1 MPQASSDTPTSSSIV
16 EALQAWFR
24 TCPRLTSGAKVGVD
38 WLPDEPLE
46 YAIYATPT
54 TIRTRENVLG
64 EEVPLDIQ
72 TQNFIFASKERFG
85 ADIGQNLN
93 NQAFYESIIAWIWE
107 QNERRNLPQIPN
119 GTVKSIVP
127 TLTAFIAEAG
137 ADTARY
143 QIQLK
148 LTYRR
153 L

>member
-1 MPQASSDTPTSSSIV
+1 MPQVSSSISSIA
-16 EALQAWFR
+16 EALHEWFR
-24 TCPRLTSGAKVGVD
+24 ACPILQTGAKVGVD
-38 WLPDEPLE
+38 YLPDGPTE

-64 EEVPLDIQ
+64 EEVPLDVQ
-72 TQNFIFASKERFG
+72 TQNFIFASKEPFG

-93 NQAFYESIIAWIWE
+93 NQAFYESIIAWVWE
-107 QNERRNLPQIPN
+107 KNEKRSFPQIPN

-137 ADTARY
+137 SDTARY

>member
-1 MPQASSDTPTSSSIV
+1 MQQESSSIA
-16 EALQAWFR
+16 EALHEWFR
-24 TCPRLTSGAKVGVD
+24 ACPLLKRGAKVGVD
-38 WLPDEPLE
+38 YLPDDPTE

-64 EEVPLDIQ
+64 EEVPLDEQ
-72 TQNFIFASKERFG
+72 TQNFVFASKEPFG
-85 ADIGQNLN
+85 ADIGQNLL
-93 NQAFYESIIAWIWE
+93 NQQFYEGIIAWVLE
-107 QNERRNLPQIPN
+107 QNAARSLPAIPI

-137 ADTARY
+137 SDTAKY

-153 L
+153 

>member
-72 TQNFIFASKERFG
+72 TQNFIFASKDVHYFRFFRS
-85 ADIGQNLN
+85 AELQYALLVK
-93 NQAFYESIIAWIWE
+93 
-107 QNERRNLPQIPN
+107 NE
-119 GTVKSIVP
+119 
-127 TLTAFIAEAG
+127 F
-137 ADTARY
+137 
-143 QIQLK
+143 
-148 LTYRR
+148 
-153 L
+153 